1 MAAIAVMLDVERSHD
16 PRKLDEKIQRC
27 NLSNRGNHKGHKEHH
42 VNQDPWA
49 KFRASLSMGCGNRPI

>member
-16 PRKLDEKIQRC
+16 SRKLDEKIQRC
-27 NLSNRGNHKGHKEHH
+27 NLSNRGNHKGHKDKHH
-42 VNQDPWA
+42 VDPWA